1 MIVIDGA
8 ALVHM
13 NPPKHNQTFGE
24 YCKSELGEKLKR
36 VAVPLNLLDLVLD
49 IYWDGKVEGMPF
61 LFL

>member
-1 MIVIDGA
+1 MEMIVIDGV

-49 IYWDGKVEGMPF
+49 MYCEDSLKD
-61 LFL
+61 

>member
-1 MIVIDGA
+1 MEMIVIDGV

-13 NPPKHNQTFGE
+13 NFPKHNQTFGE

-49 IYWDGKVEGMPF
+49 MYCEDSLKD
-61 LFL
+61 

>member
-1 MIVIDGA
+1 MEMIVLDRA

-13 NPPKHNQTFGE
+13 SPPKHNQIFGE

-49 IYWDGKVEGMPF
+49 MYCEGS
-61 LFL
+61 LKA

>member
-24 YCKSELGEKLKR
+24 YCKCELGEKLKR

-49 IYWDGKVEGMPF
+49 IYCEDSLKA
-61 LFL
+61 